1 MGGVAMVV
9 GAELRGRWR
18 SYLALGLLAGILGA
32 VTLACLAGA
41 RRTSSVPAR
50 LREASG
56 AWDAMAVAY
65 ATGGDPARADAAID
79 AVSNTSGVVAVQAF
93 AAPVGRAL
101 GTLDWFYPFAFADDD
116 GFYRPPLVD
125 GRWPSR
131 DASEE
136 VVVSQATARRA
147 GYGLNS
153 VVPYQLYAAEQYA
166 ELDEDSTALP
176 TGGRLDLHVVG
187 VVRDLSDLSAHSNKL
202 VLGGPGLN
210 RRLRALGASP
220 GVLVRLDDH
229 TTSFTEFQAAAFRR
243 ADERGVLGPGLILDV
258 SAPLADEEAEGPFET
273 MSTGLLV
280 VTVIA
285 GLVGLV
291 VIVQS
296 VARHVAGS
304 AGDRQLHAAL
314 GMTKGERMTAQ
325 ALALLPTITVAV
337 TTAVVGAVAISP
349 AFPLGSL
356 RRLEPDGGIHS
367 DPLVLTLGGTALAV
381 IVLTIGALLV
391 ARSARSRAEL
401 SHRPNPAVQALTR
414 AGAGPYQ
421 IAGATF
427 ALEPGRGRR
436 AIPVRAALGGAALGV
451 AGVVGALVV
460 AANLDRLVTS
470 PARYGAPVQLSLEVA
485 SADREPLVGE
495 LVRDDDV
502 DAVGLVWSGMV
513 TVADR
518 AVGAYALEQRAGD
531 LSFTTVAGRAPLG
544 DGEVALG
551 PHLVDDLDV
560 AIGDEIELLR
570 PGADAPDTFVVVGE
584 ALTPL
589 DDGDDFAGQIA
600 MTRGGFERL
609 GLTEGLE
616 GLTAE
621 VGVQLRRGADVEA
634 VYERLNRRHPAEVQ
648 DEAIAPRP
656 GPIDLLARV
665 APLTWLLA
673 VVVGLSGA
681 AALVHALAVGVRRRR
696 GDLGVL
702 RVFGA
707 TAGETGHVLHWMAL
721 WVAATGVLIGVPAGL
736 VAGSIAWRR
745 IAFDND
751 VAADVTL
758 PVGAVALVMLATI
771 VVSVL
776 VAIPAGRRAR
786 RIRIHDALRFE

>member
-9 GAELRGRWR
+9 GAELRRRWR
-18 SYLALGLLAGILGA
+18 SYVALGVLAGVLAA
-32 VTLACLAGA
+32 VVLACLAGA
-41 RRTSSVPAR
+41 RRTSSVPER

-56 AWDAMAVAY
+56 AWDAMGVAY
-65 ATGGDPARADAAID
+65 ITGADPARADDAID
-79 AVSNTSGVVAVQAF
+79 AVATTPGVVAVQAF

-101 GTLDWFYPFAFADDD
+101 GSLDWFYPFAFADDD

-125 GRWPSR
+125 GRWPTPGAP
-131 DASEE
+131 DE
-136 VVVSQATARRA
+136 VVVSQATAGRT
-147 GYGLNS
+147 GYGLGS

-166 ELDEDSTALP
+166 ELDEDSTVLP

-202 VLGGPGLN
+202 VLGGPGLY
-210 RRLRALGASP
+210 RRLRAFGASP
-220 GVLVRLDDH
+220 GVLVRLDHDE
-229 TTSFTEFQAAAFRR
+229 TSFTEFQAAAFAR
-243 ADERGVLGPGLILDV
+243 ADGRGVLGPGLILDV
-258 SAPLADEEAEGPFET
+258 SAPLADAEAERPFDT

-280 VTVIA
+280 VAVIA

-291 VIVQS
+291 VVVQS

-304 AGDRQLHAAL
+304 TGERQLHAAL
-314 GMTKGERMTAQ
+314 GMTRVDRIAAQ
-325 ALALLPTITVAV
+325 AMALLLSVTVAV
-337 TTAVVGAVAISP
+337 TTAVVGAVVISP
-349 AFPLGSL
+349 VFPLGSL
-356 RRLEPDGGIHS
+356 RRLEPDSGIHA
-367 DPLVLTLGGTALAV
+367 DPLVLALGGAAV
-381 IVLTIGALLV
+381 GAIVLAIGATLV
-391 ARSARSRAEL
+391 ARSARSRAVL
-401 SHRPNPAVQALTR
+401 SHRPNAAVRALTR

-421 IAGATF
+421 IAGARF

-470 PARYGAPVQLSLEVA
+470 PARYGAPVQLSLEV
-485 SADREPLVGE
+485 SNADREPLVSE

-502 DAVGLVWSGMV
+502 NAVGVVWSGMV
-513 TVADR
+513 TIADR
-518 AVGAYALEQRAGD
+518 AVGAYALEPRSGD
-531 LSFTTVAGRAPLG
+531 LSFTTMAGRAPVS

-551 PHLVDDLDV
+551 PHLIDDLGV
-560 AIGDEIELLR
+560 AIGEEIELVR
-570 PGADAPDTFVVVGE
+570 PGADGPETFLVVGK

-589 DDGDDFAGQIA
+589 DNGDDFAGQIA
-600 MTRGGFERL
+600 MTRGGFDRL
-609 GLTEGLE
+609 GLTEGLD

-634 VYERLNRRHPAEVQ
+634 VYERLDRRHPAEVQ

-665 APLTWLLA
+665 APLAWLLA
-673 VVVGLSGA
+673 AVVGLAGS
-681 AALVHALAVGVRRRR
+681 AALVHALAVGVRRRG

-707 TAGETGHVLHWMAL
+707 TAAETSQVLHWMAL
-721 WVAATGVLIGVPAGL
+721 WVAATGVFVGVPAGL
-736 VAGSIAWRR
+736 LAGSIAWRT

-751 VAADVTL
+751 VAPDVLL
-758 PVGAVALVMLATI
+758 PAVAVGLVMLATL
-771 VVSVL
+771 VLSVL

-786 RIRIHDALRFE
+786 QIRIHDALRFE

>member
-1 MGGVAMVV
+1 MGGVEMVV
-9 GAELRGRWR
+9 RAELRRRWR
-18 SYLALGLLAGILGA
+18 SYIALGLLAGILGA
-32 VTLACLAGA
+32 LTLACLAGA

-65 ATGGDPARADAAID
+65 PTGGEPARADAAID
-79 AVSNTSGVVAVQAF
+79 AVGTTPGVVSVQAF

-125 GRWPSR
+125 GRWPSP
-131 DASEE
+131 ASSDE

-147 GYGLNS
+147 GYGLGS

-176 TGGRLDLHVVG
+176 RGGLVDLHVVG
-187 VVRDLSDLSAHSNKL
+187 VVRDLSDLSAHSDKL
-202 VLGGPGLN
+202 VVGGPGLY

-220 GVLVRLDDH
+220 GVLVRLDNNAA
-229 TTSFTEFQAAAFRR
+229 SFTEFQGAAFGR
-243 ADERGVLGPGLILDV
+243 ADERGVLGPGLLLDV
-258 SAPLADEEAEGPFET
+258 SAPLADEEVEGPFET

-291 VIVQS
+291 VVVQS

-304 AGDRQLHAAL
+304 AGERELYGAL
-314 GMTKGERMTAQ
+314 GMTTVERMTAQ
-325 ALALLPTITVAV
+325 AIALALTVTVAV
-337 TTAVVGAVAISP
+337 TTAVVGAVVISP

-356 RRLEPDGGIHS
+356 HRLEPDGGIHA
-367 DPLVLTLGGTALAV
+367 DPLVLALGGVAIGV
-381 IVLTIGALLV
+381 IVLAIGVLLV
-391 ARSARSRAEL
+391 ARSARSRGVL
-401 SHRPNPAVQALTR
+401 SQRPNPAVRALTR

-460 AANLDRLVTS
+460 AANLDRLVST
-470 PARYGAPVQLSLEVA
+470 PARYGTPVQLSLEV
-485 SADREPLVGE
+485 SGADREPLVAE
-495 LVRDDDV
+495 LVREDDV
-502 DAVGLVWSGMV
+502 EAVGLVWSGMV

-518 AVGAYALEQRAGD
+518 AVGAYALEPRAGD
-531 LSFTTVAGRAPLG
+531 LSFTTVAGRAPAG

-560 AIGDEIELLR
+560 GIGDELQLLR
-570 PGADAPDTFVVVGE
+570 PGADAPETFIVVGE

-600 MTRGGFERL
+600 MTRRGFERL

-621 VGVQLRRGADVEA
+621 VGVRLHRGADIEA
-634 VYERLNRRHPAEVQ
+634 VYERLDRRHPAEVQ
-648 DEAIAPRP
+648 DEAISPRP
-656 GPIDLLARV
+656 GPIDVLARV

-673 VVVGLSGA
+673 VVVGLAGS

-721 WVAATGVLIGVPAGL
+721 CVAATGVLVGVPAGL
-736 VAGSIAWRR
+736 VGGSIAWRR
-745 IAFDND
+745 IASDND
-751 VAADVTL
+751 VAPDVTL
-758 PVGAVALVMLATI
+758 PVAAIALVMLATI
-771 VVSVL
+771 VLGLL

-786 RIRIHDALRFE
+786 RIRIHDALRFD

>member
-9 GAELRGRWR
+9 RAELRRRWR
-18 SYLALGLLAGILGA
+18 SYVALGVLAGVLG
-32 VTLACLAGA
+32 VVVLACLAGA
-41 RRTSSVPAR
+41 RRTSSVPER

-65 ATGGDPARADAAID
+65 ATGADPARADAAID
-79 AVSNTSGVVAVQAF
+79 AVAKTPGVAGVQAF

-101 GTLDWFYPFAFADDD
+101 GSLDWFYPFAFAADD

-125 GRWPSR
+125 GRWPSPGAP
-131 DASEE
+131 DE
-136 VVVSQATARRA
+136 VVVSQATARRTDYRL
-147 GYGLNS
+147 GS
-153 VVPYQLYAAEQYA
+153 VVPYQLYTAEQYA

-176 TGGRLDLHVVG
+176 TGARLDLHVVG
-187 VVRDLSDLSAHSNKL
+187 VVRDLSDLSSHSNKL
-202 VLGGPGLN
+202 VLGGPGLY
-210 RRLRALGASP
+210 RRLRTLGASP
-220 GVLVRLDDH
+220 GVLVRLDDNE
-229 TTSFTEFQAAAFRR
+229 TSFTQFERAAFERT
-243 ADERGVLGPGLILDV
+243 DGRGVLGPGLILDV
-258 SAPLADEEAEGPFET
+258 SAQFADDEAERPFET

-280 VTVIA
+280 VAVIA

-291 VIVQS
+291 VVVQS
-296 VARHVAGS
+296 IGRHVAGS

-314 GMTKGERMTAQ
+314 GMSTVERIAAQ
-325 ALALLPTITVAV
+325 AVALVLTAIVAV
-337 TTAVVGAVAISP
+337 TLAVGGAVVISP

-356 RRLEPDGGIHS
+356 RRLEPDSGIHA
-367 DPLVLTLGGTALAV
+367 DPLVLALGGSALGL
-381 IVLTIGALLV
+381 IVLTIGAMLV
-391 ARSARSRAEL
+391 ARSARPRAVLSR
-401 SHRPNPAVQALTR
+401 RPNAAVQALVR
-414 AGAGPYQ
+414 VGAGPYQ
-421 IAGATF
+421 IAGARF

-451 AGVVGALVV
+451 AGVVGAIVV
-460 AANLDRLVTS
+460 ATNLDRLVTT
-470 PARYGAPVQLSLEVA
+470 PARYGTPVQLSLEVSNA
-485 SADREPLVGE
+485 ERELLVSELVG
-495 LVRDDDV
+495 DDDV
-502 DAVGLVWSGMV
+502 NAVGVMWSGMV

-518 AVGAYALEQRAGD
+518 AVGAYALEQRTGR

-551 PHLVDDLDV
+551 PHLVDDLGV
-560 AIGDEIELLR
+560 AVGDEIELVR
-570 PGADAPDTFVVVGE
+570 PGADAPEAFVVVGE

-589 DDGDDFAGQIA
+589 DNGDDFAGQIA
-600 MTRGGFERL
+600 MTRGGFDRL
-609 GLTEGLE
+609 GITEGLE

-634 VYERLNRRHPAEVQ
+634 VYERLDRRHPAEVQ

-673 VVVGLSGA
+673 AVVGLAGS
-681 AALVHALAVGVRRRR
+681 AALIHALAVGVRRRG

-707 TAGETGHVLHWMAL
+707 TAAETSQVLHWMAL
-721 WVAATGVLIGVPAGL
+721 WVAAAGVLVGVPAGVL
-736 VAGSIAWRR
+736 GGSIVWRR
-745 IAFDND
+745 IASDND
-751 VAADVTL
+751 VAVDVTF
-758 PVGAVALVMLATI
+758 PAAAVGLVMLATV